1 MDEVLV
7 SCPIDGEVWPRSFVA
22 VSRYP
27 AISFCF
33 NAFFCGQLKKWA
45 LKAVFQKLFVDNEM
59 WIVYLL
65 SSDLSSCG
73 TVQLQIIAIDIDT
86 LIPACRKGVD
96 GFSVETAGSGKH
108 PFSPSSDS
116 LTDALAPTVHKPCH
130 NQASCGLCDA
140 QFLRL

>member
-65 SSDLSSCG
+65 SSDLRYINYLDRAQILFVLSGACILYVHNDES
-73 TVQLQIIAIDIDT
+73 VKQEHRRLQNFC
-86 LIPACRKGVD
+86 LK
-96 GFSVETAGSGKH
+96 
-108 PFSPSSDS
+108 
-116 LTDALAPTVHKPCH
+116 L
-130 NQASCGLCDA
+130 
-140 QFLRL
+140 